1 MTFDAIFTGRIMA
14 ILRGLP
20 PDETVRLSRLAWSLG
35 IDSVEVPIGRPEQ
48 VVALRAAVE
57 AGREAGKLV
66 GAGTVVSASQV
77 LAAAEAGAA
86 YTVAPG
92 LDLDVLHA
100 STENGLPHLPGVA
113 TPTELQRAIGAGC
126 TWVKAFP
133 ASALGPSWFKDIRG
147 PFPDIS
153 LVATGGLTAET
164 APLFLAAGARVAAVG
179 SALTDPAQLP
189 VLATLA
195 ARN

>member
-1 MTFDAIFTGRIMA
+1 MTFDTIFTGRIMA

-20 PDETVRLSRLAWSLG
+20 AEETVRLSQLAWSLG
-35 IDSVEVPIGRPEQ
+35 IDAVEVPIGRPEQ
-48 VVALRAAVE
+48 VAALRAAVE
-57 AGREAGKLV
+57 AGTAAGKLV
-66 GAGTVVSASQV
+66 GAGTVVSAAQV

-100 STENGLPHLPGVA
+100 STSVGLPHLPGIA
-113 TPTELQRAIGAGC
+113 TPTELQRAISVGC

-133 ASALGPSWFKDIRG
+133 ASALGPSWFRDIRG
-147 PFPDIS
+147 PFPEIN

-179 SALTDPAQLP
+179 SALSDPAQLP
-189 VLATLA
+189 DLARLA
-195 ARN
+195 AAA

>member
-1 MTFDAIFTGRIMA
+1 MTFDTIFTGRIMA
-14 ILRGLP
+14 ILRGIP
-20 PDETVRLSRLAWSLG
+20 PVETVRLSQLAWSLG
-35 IDSVEVPIGRPEQ
+35 IDAVEVPIGRPEQ
-48 VVALRAAVE
+48 VEALRAAVE
-57 AGREAGKLV
+57 AGRAVGRLV
-66 GAGTVVSASQV
+66 GAGTVVSAGQV

-100 STENGLPHLPGVA
+100 SLEAGLPHLPGIA
-113 TPTELQRAIGAGC
+113 TPTELQRAISVGC

-133 ASALGPSWFKDIRG
+133 ASALGPSWFKDILG

-153 LVATGGLTAET
+153 LVATGGINAQS

-179 SALTDPAQLP
+179 SALSDPAQLP
-189 VLATLA
+189 ELA
-195 ARN
+195 ALCQ